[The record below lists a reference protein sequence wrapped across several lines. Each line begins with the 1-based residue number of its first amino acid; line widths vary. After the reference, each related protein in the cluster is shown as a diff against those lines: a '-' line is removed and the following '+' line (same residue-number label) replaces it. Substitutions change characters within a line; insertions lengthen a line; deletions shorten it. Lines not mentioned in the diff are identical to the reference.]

1 MATMARASS
10 GLAYPDRFY
19 AAAAYVGFDGSADS
33 GKAVT
38 SKFSNDA
45 ALLLYA
51 LYQQVLPLLP
61 RFFASIIPYI
71 PVQLHFTL
79 YASELLN
86 LSVVLL
92 IDTVI

>member
-1 MATMARASS
+1 MAAMAAMARASS

-51 LYQQVLPLLP
+51 LYQQVLPILP
-61 RFFASIIPYI
+61 PIFASIM
-71 PVQLHFTL
+71 HFFFPMFMYSFISL
-79 YASELLN
+79 YMLLN
-86 LSVVLL
+86 C
-92 IDTVI
+92 